1 MKLRALVLILF
12 VLSLLPVFGVSAQET
27 WVLGVVQPFT
37 GALGSFGADFARGID
52 LAVEQMN
59 AELEAAGSDIRFETA
74 SADTEGTPDGSARA
88 VQTIVQ
94 TTGANVIVGPLTT
107 SEVLGAKQFADEN
120 NVILVAPASSGPAG
134 GIAGDNIFRV
144 MYPPDTFAAKA
155 YARIAISRGY
165 QNVAIL
171 NLDDPYG
178 NGLADR
184 FQQDFAAAGGAKTT
198 RITYT
203 PDPPDLSSEVARLSA
218 DVASLSASGETA
230 VFCVCFLGDAQKAL
244 QLSLVDPILSEV
256 DWIGNEAMT
265 TPDILE
271 DASVASFLQN
281 ANFISV
287 GSYSGTKTP
296 LVDRFVASFTER
308 YENPPG
314 PFTNYAFDA
323 ANIAMLSMLVAGND
337 GAAVKSILPFISG
350 HYIGT
355 SVQGLLDENGDQA
368 IAYYSVYQVN
378 ADRSDFDAIGIYN
391 GSADSLELND

>member
-1 MKLRALVLILF
+1 MKLRVLVLILL

-144 MYPPDTFAAKA
+144 MYPPDTFAARA

-184 FQQDFAAAGGAKTT
+184 FQQDFAAAGGAQTT

-265 TPDILE
+265 APDILE

-281 ANFISV
+281 ANFVSV
-287 GSYSGTKTP
+287 GSYSGTRTP

-337 GAAVKSILPFISG
+337 GVAVKSILPFISG

-355 SVQGLLDENGDQA
+355 SVQGLLDDNGDQA

-378 ADRSDFDAIGIYN
+378 AERSDFDAIGIYN
-391 GSADSLELND
+391 GSTDSLELND

>member
-1 MKLRALVLILF
+1 MKLRSLFLVLL

-52 LAVEQMN
+52 LAVAQMN

-184 FQQDFAAAGGAKTT
+184 FQQDFAAAGGAQTT

-265 TPDILE
+265 APDILE

-355 SVQGLLDENGDQA
+355 SVQGLLDDNGDQA

>member
-184 FQQDFAAAGGAKTT
+184 FQQDFAAAGGAQTT

>member
-1 MKLRALVLILF
+1 MKLRSLFLVLL
-12 VLSLLPVFGVSAQET
+12 VLGLLPVFGVSAQET

-144 MYPPDTFAAKA
+144 MYPPDTFAARA

-184 FQQDFAAAGGAKTT
+184 FQQDFAAAGGAQTT

-281 ANFISV
+281 ANFVSV
-287 GSYSGTKTP
+287 GSYTGTRTP

-368 IAYYSVYQVN
+368 IAYYSVKQVN
-378 ADRSDFDAIGIYN
+378 ADRSDFDSIGIYN
-391 GSADSLELND
+391 GSTDSLELND

>member
-1 MKLRALVLILF
+1 MKLRSLVLIMLA
-12 VLSLLPVFGVSAQET
+12 LSLLPVFGVSAQET

-120 NVILVAPASSGPAG
+120 NVILVAPASSAPAG

-184 FQQDFAAAGGAKTT
+184 FQQDFAAAGGAQTT

-265 TPDILE
+265 APDILE

-281 ANFISV
+281 ANFVSV
-287 GSYSGTKTP
+287 GSYTGTRTP

-308 YENPPG
+308 FENPPG

-355 SVQGLLDENGDQA
+355 SVQGLLDDNGDQA
-368 IAYYSVYQVN
+368 IAYYSVKQVN
-378 ADRSDFDAIGIYN
+378 ADRSDFDSIGIYN
-391 GSADSLELND
+391 GSTDSLELNE

>member
-165 QNVAIL
+165 ENVAIL

-184 FQQDFAAAGGAKTT
+184 FQQDFAAAGGAQTT

>member
-1 MKLRALVLILF
+1 MKLRSLILIVL
-12 VLSLLPVFGVSAQET
+12 VLSLMPVFGASAQET

-52 LAVEQMN
+52 LAVAQMN
-59 AELEAAGSDIRFETA
+59 VELEAAGSDIRFETA

-184 FQQDFAAAGGAKTT
+184 FQQDFAAAGGAQTT

-265 TPDILE
+265 APDILE

-355 SVQGLLDENGDQA
+355 SVQGLLDDNGDQA

>member
-1 MKLRALVLILF
+1 
-12 VLSLLPVFGVSAQET
+12 
-27 WVLGVVQPFT
+27 
-37 GALGSFGADFARGID
+37 
-52 LAVEQMN
+52 MN

-184 FQQDFAAAGGAKTT
+184 FQQDFAAAGGAQTT

-265 TPDILE
+265 APDILE

-281 ANFISV
+281 ANFVSV

-368 IAYYSVYQVN
+368 IAYYSVKQVN
-378 ADRSDFDAIGIYN
+378 ADGTDFDSIGIYN
-391 GSADSLELND
+391 GSADSLELDD

>member
-1 MKLRALVLILF
+1 MKLRSLFLVLL
-12 VLSLLPVFGVSAQET
+12 VLSLLPVFGASAQET

-184 FQQDFAAAGGAKTT
+184 FQQDFAAAGGAQTT

-218 DVASLSASGETA
+218 DVASLSTSGETLYSA
-230 VFCVCFLGDAQKAL
+230 YASWA
-244 QLSLVDPILSEV
+244 
-256 DWIGNEAMT
+256 
-265 TPDILE
+265 TPRRLFNS
-271 DASVASFLQN
+271 AWS
-281 ANFISV
+281 
-287 GSYSGTKTP
+287 TP
-296 LVDRFVASFTER
+296 S
-308 YENPPG
+308 
-314 PFTNYAFDA
+314 
-323 ANIAMLSMLVAGND
+323 
-337 GAAVKSILPFISG
+337 
-350 HYIGT
+350 
-355 SVQGLLDENGDQA
+355 
-368 IAYYSVYQVN
+368 
-378 ADRSDFDAIGIYN
+378 
-391 GSADSLELND
+391 

>member
-37 GALGSFGADFARGID
+37 GALGSFGADFSRGID

-74 SADTEGTPDGSARA
+74 TADTEGTPDGSARA

-184 FQQDFAAAGGAKTT
+184 FQQDFAAAGGAQTT

>member
-1 MKLRALVLILF
+1 MKLRALALILL
-12 VLSLLPVFGVSAQET
+12 VMSLFPAFSVAAQDT

-37 GALGSFGADFARGID
+37 GSLGSFGADFSRGIE

-59 AELEAAGSDIRFETA
+59 AELEAAGSDVRFETA
-74 SADTEGTPDGSARA
+74 TADTEGTPDGAARA
-88 VQTIVQ
+88 VQTVVQ

-107 SEVLGAKQFADEN
+107 SEVLGAKQYADEN
-120 NVILVAPASSGPAG
+120 DVVLVAPASSGPAG
-134 GIAGDNIFRV
+134 GIPGDNIFRV
-144 MYPPDTFAAKA
+144 MYPPDTFAARA
-155 YARIAISRGY
+155 YARIAVSRGY

-184 FQQDFAAAGGAKTT
+184 FQSDFAAAGGAQTT

-203 PDPPDLSSEVARLSA
+203 PDPPDLTGEIARLSA

-244 QLSLVDPILSEV
+244 QLAIVDPVLTTV

-265 TPDILE
+265 TPEILE
-271 DASVASFLQN
+271 DAGVAAFLQN
-281 ANFISV
+281 ANFVSV
-287 GSYSGTKTP
+287 GSYLGTATP
-296 LVDRFVASFTER
+296 LVDRFVTSFTER
-308 YENPPG
+308 FDNPPG

-323 ANIAMLSMLVAGND
+323 ANIAMLSMLVGGND
-337 GAAVKSILPFISG
+337 GTAVKSILPFISG
-350 HYIGT
+350 HYVGT

-378 ADRSDFDAIGIYN
+378 ADATDFDDIGIYD

>member
-1 MKLRALVLILF
+1 VKLRALALILF
-12 VLSLLPVFGVSAQET
+12 VTILLPAFSVAAQDT

-37 GALGSFGADFARGID
+37 GSLGSFGADFSRGIE

-59 AELEAAGSDIRFETA
+59 AELEAAGSDVRFETA
-74 SADTEGTPDGSARA
+74 TADTEGTPDGAARA
-88 VQTIVQ
+88 VQTVVQ

-107 SEVLGAKQFADEN
+107 SEVLGAKQYADEN
-120 NVILVAPASSGPAG
+120 DVVLVAPASSGPAG
-134 GIAGDNIFRV
+134 GIPGDNIFRV
-144 MYPPDTFAAKA
+144 MYPPDTFAARA
-155 YARIAISRGY
+155 YARIAVSRGY

-184 FQQDFAAAGGAKTT
+184 FQSDFAAAGGAQTT

-203 PDPPDLSSEVARLSA
+203 PDPPDLTGEVARLSA

-244 QLSLVDPILSEV
+244 QLAIVDPVLTTV

-265 TPDILE
+265 NPEILE
-271 DASVASFLQN
+271 DASVAAFLQN
-281 ANFISV
+281 ANFVSV
-287 GSYSGTKTP
+287 GSYLGTATP

-308 YENPPG
+308 FDNPPG

-323 ANIAMLSMLVAGND
+323 ANIAMLSMLVGGND
-337 GAAVKSILPFISG
+337 GTAVKSILPFISG
-350 HYIGT
+350 HYVGT

-378 ADRSDFDAIGIYN
+378 ADATDFDDIGIYD

>member
-1 MKLRALVLILF
+1 MKLRSLILIVL
-12 VLSLLPVFGVSAQET
+12 VLSLMPVFGASAQET

-52 LAVEQMN
+52 LAVAQMN
-59 AELEAAGSDIRFETA
+59 VELEAAGSDIRFETA

-184 FQQDFAAAGGAKTT
+184 FQQDFAAAGGAQTT

-355 SVQGLLDENGDQA
+355 SVQGLLDDNGDQA

>member
-1 MKLRALVLILF
+1 MKLRSVVLVFLA
-12 VLSLLPVFGVSAQET
+12 LSLLPVFGVAAQET

-37 GALGSFGADFARGID
+37 GALGSFGADFSRGID

-74 SADTEGTPDGSARA
+74 TADTEGTPAGSARA

-184 FQQDFAAAGGAKTT
+184 FQQDFAAAGGAQTT

-265 TPDILE
+265 APDILE

-287 GSYSGTKTP
+287 GSYTGTKTP

-308 YENPPG
+308 FQNPPG

-355 SVQGLLDENGDQA
+355 SVQGLLDDNGDQA

>member
-1 MKLRALVLILF
+1 MKLRSLFLVLL
-12 VLSLLPVFGVSAQET
+12 VLSLLPVFGASAQET

-52 LAVEQMN
+52 LAVAQMN

-134 GIAGDNIFRV
+134 GIPGDNIFRV

-184 FQQDFAAAGGAKTT
+184 FQQDFAAAGGAQTT